1 MSFRLLCSSLLV
13 LTLASPSPV
22 DAADDEV
29 SYATRLG
36 KKNRVYVDV
45 ENGSA
50 TDIRVTSMIV
60 VFYDKARNVLEKST
74 IPCEADCEVEASD
87 AGSFGPIDGP
97 ETWHTVKVTNVF
109 YEDVEAEDEEDVE
122 PEPAAKK
129 GSLRPRRST
138 GAPAQEPAPESKPS
152 PRTTTSPKTSS
163 NANAN
168 ANAGA
173 APLPPAAQVPTDG
186 KRESLDGYAEWW
198 RNGLLI
204 VDGQRV
210 RLGAGAKFKGPKGVN
225 TLAQIPLGNEV
236 KVKGRR
242 DAQGVLI
249 ADEVETKQNGDA
261 LFEGDLRTAFD
272 EMEQKYLS
280 ERRMYEEGD
289 NGKREDYGR
298 LYTRG
303 ERVDRV
309 RGILDRLIPG
319 YLAERDFR
327 IYVVENKEWNAMAA
341 PNDSLYIFTGLLD
354 DMDDD
359 EVAIIL
365 GHELAHATHEHSR
378 KGFKKTM
385 LIQLAALGIA
395 AIAEEAVEGKNK
407 RQVIQVAALLGAS
420 AWASGYGRSH
430 EDQAD
435 RVGMRYANE
444 GGFDVRKG
452 PRLWNRFA
460 EKYGNDPKVLN
471 FFFGNHSVAEDR
483 ARNLNRELALN
494 YRR

>member
-1 MSFRLLCSSLLV
+1 MRLRPLCSILLV
-13 LTLASPSPV
+13 FTLAAPLLASALES
-22 DAADDEV
+22 EV

-45 ENGSA
+45 ENGSD
-50 TDIRVTSMIV
+50 TNIQVTSMVV
-60 VFYDKARNVLEKST
+60 VFYDRGKTILEKST
-74 IPCEADCEVEASD
+74 IPCEADCAVEARD
-87 AGSFGPIDGP
+87 AGSFGPLDGP
-97 ETWHTVKVTNVF
+97 DGWHTVKVTNVF
-109 YEDVEAEDEEDVE
+109 YEDLAAEEAEGGEDFE
-122 PEPAAKK
+122 PEPVVKAK
-129 GSLRPRRST
+129 GALRPRRSG
-138 GAPAQEPAPESKPS
+138 GAPEEEHAPQPKPAPGS
-152 PRTTTSPKTSS
+152 TTGPKVPPAS
-163 NANAN
+163 NPA
-168 ANAGA
+168 
-173 APLPPAAQVPTDG
+173 PPAAPIPTDG

-198 RNGLLI
+198 RDGLLI

-210 RLGAGAKFKGPKGVN
+210 RLGAGAKLKGSKEVK
-225 TLAQIPLGNEV
+225 TFSDIPLGHEV

-280 ERRMYEEGD
+280 ERRMYEED
-289 NGKREDYGR
+289 EDGKREDYGR

-420 AWASGYGRSH
+420 AWASGYGRGH

-444 GGFDVRKG
+444 AGFDVRKG

-460 EKYGNDPKVLN
+460 EKYGNDPRLLN
-471 FFFGNHSVAEDR
+471 FFFSEHSVAQDR

>member
-1 MSFRLLCSSLLV
+1 MRLRLLCSSLLV
-13 LTLASPSPV
+13 FTLAAPPFASAVES
-22 DAADDEV
+22 EV

-45 ENGSA
+45 ENGSN
-50 TDIRVTSMIV
+50 TNIQVTSMVV
-60 VFYDKARNVLEKST
+60 VFYDKSKAILEKST
-74 IPCEADCEVEASD
+74 IPCEADCGVEARD
-87 AGSFGPIDGP
+87 AGSFGPVDGP
-97 ETWHTVKVTNVF
+97 EGWHTVKVTNVF
-109 YEDVEAEDEEDVE
+109 YEDVEAEEAEDFE
-122 PEPAAKK
+122 PEPVVK
-129 GSLRPRRST
+129 GKGALRPRRSSE
-138 GAPAQEPAPESKPS
+138 APAEQPAPRS
-152 PRTTTSPKTSS
+152 TTGPKAPAAS
-163 NANAN
+163 NSA
-168 ANAGA
+168 
-173 APLPPAAQVPTDG
+173 LPPAPIPTDG

-198 RNGLLI
+198 RDGLLI

-210 RLGAGAKFKGPKGVN
+210 RFGAGAKFKGSKEVE
-225 TLAQIPLGNEV
+225 TFVQIPLGNEV

-242 DAQGVLI
+242 DAQGVLV
-249 ADEVETKQNGDA
+249 ADEVETKQNGEA

-280 ERRMYEEGD
+280 ERRMYEEGED
-289 NGKREDYGR
+289 GKREDYGR

-420 AWASGYGRSH
+420 AWASGYGRGH

-444 GGFDVRKG
+444 AGFDVRKG

-460 EKYGNDPKVLN
+460 EKYGNDPRLLN
-471 FFFGNHSVAEDR
+471 FFFSEHSVAEDR
-483 ARNLNRELALN
+483 ARNLTRELALN

>member
-1 MSFRLLCSSLLV
+1 MSLRLLYSCLVVVALAHPSL
-13 LTLASPSPV
+13 AI
-22 DAADDEV
+22 AADSDV

-45 ENGSA
+45 ENGSD
-50 TDIRVTSMIV
+50 TNIRVTSMVV
-60 VFYDKARNVLEKST
+60 VFYDKGKTVLEKST
-74 IPCEADCEVEASD
+74 IPCEADCAVDARD

-97 ETWHTVKVTNVF
+97 DGWQTVKVTSVL
-109 YEDVEAEDEEDVE
+109 YEDEEAEETEEAEDFE
-122 PEPAAKK
+122 PEPVVKSK
-129 GSLRPRRST
+129 GALRPRRSG
-138 GAPAQEPAPESKPS
+138 GAPPSEPA
-152 PRTTTSPKTSS
+152 PRTTTAPGTPSDSSP
-163 NANAN
+163 
-168 ANAGA
+168 GR
-173 APLPPAAQVPTDG
+173 PPTPIPTDG
-186 KRESLDGYAEWW
+186 KRESLDGYAEW
-198 RNGLLI
+198 RRDGLLI

-210 RLGAGAKFKGPKGVN
+210 RFGAGARFKGSKEVK
-225 TLAQIPLGNEV
+225 AFSDIPLGHEV

-242 DAQGVLI
+242 DAQGVLV
-249 ADEVETKQNGDA
+249 ADEVETKANGDA

-272 EMEQKYLS
+272 QMEQKYLS

-289 NGKREDYGR
+289 NGRRADYGR
-298 LYTRG
+298 LYTSG
-303 ERVDRV
+303 ERVERV

-395 AIAEEAVEGKNK
+395 AIAEEAVDGKNK
-407 RQVIQVAALLGAS
+407 RQVIQVAAMLGAS
-420 AWASGYGRSH
+420 AWASGYGRGH

-435 RVGMRYANE
+435 RVGLRYANE
-444 GGFDVRKG
+444 AGFDVRKG
-452 PRLWNRFA
+452 PRVWNRFA
-460 EKYGNDPKVLN
+460 EKYGNDSKLLN
-471 FFFGNHSVAEDR
+471 FFFSDHSVAQDR

>member
-1 MSFRLLCSSLLV
+1 MSLRLLCSSILV
-13 LTLASPSPV
+13 CTLAAPPLAR
-22 DAADDEV
+22 AADSEV

-45 ENGSA
+45 ENGSD
-50 TDIRVTSMIV
+50 TNIQVTSMVV
-60 VFYDKARNVLEKST
+60 VFYDKGKTILEKST
-74 IPCEADCEVEASD
+74 IPCEADCAVEARD

-97 ETWHTVKVTNVF
+97 EGWHTVKVTNVF
-109 YEDVEAEDEEDVE
+109 YEDLEAEEEEVE
-122 PEPAAKK
+122 PEPVVTSK
-129 GSLRPRRST
+129 GGLRPRRS
-138 GAPAQEPAPESKPS
+138 
-152 PRTTTSPKTSS
+152 
-163 NANAN
+163 
-168 ANAGA
+168 GA
-173 APLPPAAQVPTDG
+173 APVEDSAPQPRPAPRSTTGSTPPAPNPGSLPAPIPTDG

-198 RNGLLI
+198 RGGLLY

-210 RLGAGAKFKGPKGVN
+210 RLGAGAKFKGSKEVKSFSD
-225 TLAQIPLGNEV
+225 IPLGNEV

-242 DAQGVLI
+242 DAQGVLV

-280 ERRMYEEGD
+280 ERRMYEEGE

-303 ERVDRV
+303 EHVDRV

-327 IYVVENKEWNAMAA
+327 IYVVENREWNAMAA
-341 PNDSLYIFTGLLD
+341 PNDSLYIFTGLLN

-385 LIQLAALGIA
+385 LIQLAALGVA

-435 RVGMRYANE
+435 RVGMRYAHE
-444 GGFDVRKG
+444 AGFDVRKG

-471 FFFGNHSVAEDR
+471 FFFGNHSVAQDR